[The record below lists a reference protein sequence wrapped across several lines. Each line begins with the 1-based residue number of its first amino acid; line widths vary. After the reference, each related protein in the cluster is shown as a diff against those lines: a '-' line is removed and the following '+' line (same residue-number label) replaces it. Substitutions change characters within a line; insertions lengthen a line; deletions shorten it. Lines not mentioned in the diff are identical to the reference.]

1 MERYLA
7 LYEQIISELDHLLD
21 ALDNLS
27 NGLLSHSVISPDV
40 LKELID
46 HVKQELVEKY
56 PEYELVI
63 DQVHEYYNLPF
74 VSFDYQEGIL
84 GIQIP
89 LFIKL
94 KLQEPLYLYNIRSI
108 PVPFHINQDMIDE
121 TESEFTYTHVAPST
135 ELLAMSSDTYI
146 NLEKNQLEQCIKFGM
161 VYFCEQLLLIK
172 HNSEHTCES
181 AIYHYQN
188 ADIIKEKCNIRYYP
202 YLDPEPAIL
211 DAGNHLL
218 LGNLPKPWTFLCH
231 HNDQIPNPIEGSP
244 YVIIDKND
252 LCQCSISAGSWYIQE
267 NIAYCKEEPDTKIDL
282 KHTVNMAVMIYKF
295 EEMIKTRGITD
306 VSLYDEPLLLDPVE
320 PQIIVESEEEVLD
333 ENVSSVYLREAM
345 KDVTIKRYATKQDYA
360 MAMNDPVNWFGGD
373 NKWLGFMA
381 ICAIITIVLVPITLL
396 ILRKYFGM
404 NTDLQRINSTV
415 SKFIGLSKIIP
426 GANALHYSD
435 GQIEGCTYFKDEDM
449 LVVVAQVIMTL
460 IGLYVLYVCAKR
472 LIYYFGMNNVSNM
485 QTKLTTMNFLWFDK
499 TDIYLQITDNCN
511 LRSQSIYLGTCFG
524 NPEDLETEG
533 QFDADDVV
541 LETHRIFDYISIKW
555 DNYPI
560 ILRDLDLQLPIC
572 VQIPLTSKFQV
583 RRLFRS
589 KEAQFRIVA
598 YNASSYKIRAISSF
612 YPIMTDTI
620 ELSQISLTDDEISA
634 QDISEI
640 ETPTNVTNWING
652 NVETI
657 EIEPELHEVD
667 DDKDLYMDGFYKDK
681 LNYKICSMFG
691 GNSRNKCSKCK
702 KNIRQMSVEDILPM
716 KRYGRCGSC
725 NISIN

>member
-1 MERYLA
+1 MNLFLVRIILMFSLTYVSLGYLEPKSEIRFGYGMLYDYHGQVLHGLNRYHLMVGLKIPNFNLADYYIPQREDEDFNFCSKFGDDEAKKILHLTCKNVWPTYLTALDKIQKYRERINHITTKQLPAIIPNFKVSEDVEEGPNFEEEIREIKPVRNKRFISELISLGIQGISTYMSHRKQSKLAKGMKHLMKNQKKLNKKIMAVEDDMMSLTKATLKELDLLKYDLRTTGMNIKYLTRQIREMEMRMTEQAIKINDNSNAIVFLSGTISVLMSKMERYLA

-27 NGLLSHSVISPDV
+27 NGLLSHSVISPEV
-40 LKELID
+40 LKNLID

-74 VSFDYQEGIL
+74 VSFDYQEEML

-146 NLEKNQLEQCIKFGM
+146 NLERNQLEQCIKFGM

-188 ADIIKEKCNIRYYP
+188 AETIKEKCNIRYYP

-267 NIAYCKEEPDTKIDL
+267 NIAYCKEDPDTKIEL

-306 VSLYDEPLLLDPVE
+306 VSLYDQPLMLDPIE

-333 ENVSSVYLREAM
+333 EHVSSVYL
-345 KDVTIKRYATKQDYA
+345 
-360 MAMNDPVNWFGGD
+360 GGSYER
-373 NKWLGFMA
+373 
-381 ICAIITIVLVPITLL
+381 C
-396 ILRKYFGM
+396 
-404 NTDLQRINSTV
+404 NS
-415 SKFIGLSKIIP
+415 K
-426 GANALHYSD
+426 
-435 GQIEGCTYFKDEDM
+435 
-449 LVVVAQVIMTL
+449 
-460 IGLYVLYVCAKR
+460 
-472 LIYYFGMNNVSNM
+472 
-485 QTKLTTMNFLWFDK
+485 
-499 TDIYLQITDNCN
+499 
-511 LRSQSIYLGTCFG
+511 
-524 NPEDLETEG
+524 
-533 QFDADDVV
+533 
-541 LETHRIFDYISIKW
+541 
-555 DNYPI
+555 
-560 ILRDLDLQLPIC
+560 
-572 VQIPLTSKFQV
+572 
-583 RRLFRS
+583 
-589 KEAQFRIVA
+589 
-598 YNASSYKIRAISSF
+598 
-612 YPIMTDTI
+612 
-620 ELSQISLTDDEISA
+620 
-634 QDISEI
+634 
-640 ETPTNVTNWING
+640 
-652 NVETI
+652 
-657 EIEPELHEVD
+657 
-667 DDKDLYMDGFYKDK
+667 
-681 LNYKICSMFG
+681 KICH
-691 GNSRNKCSKCK
+691 
-702 KNIRQMSVEDILPM
+702 
-716 KRYGRCGSC
+716 
-725 NISIN
+725 